1 MALFQRIRLT
11 TLRARIILIIG
22 VGVLGMGVLVGVNK
36 YLDMRKNLNIHL
48 GNESQQIRSGILEV
62 IQMEEAFM
70 NHHDASVLESYRA
83 LRASLTQI
91 ITRLRDGA
99 HDPLIES
106 LADDI
111 SRIEKENGQAFHT
124 VVELIRGMDSDMEAL
139 NQAVQEMNAGIK
151 EIVDA
156 IDYDESMKMIE
167 GEYLDTSS
175 AGLRRELKDFLGFGN
190 KKILTILRLL
200 LFMDLEAYQADK
212 LVLQEQREKTMK
224 NIDTVIKAVGV
235 DESTEA
241 WETAGVF
248 LSEVDRL
255 EEAVVSA
262 WEKNQALMA
271 SLKETG
277 IRIQDTAQKVVD
289 QVQERIEQGDRTGDF
304 IALIFG
310 AGSILLLLVLGFFVS
325 RSTNRALRSMID
337 QLTQSSEQVAGASA
351 QVSSSSQ
358 SLAEG
363 SSEQAA
369 SIEETSSSL
378 EEMSAMTRGNAENA
392 NQASAL
398 SSENR
403 QTTQS
408 CSHTMQEM
416 AESISQVDQAS
427 KETQKIVKTIDE
439 IAFQT
444 NLLAL
449 NAAVEAARAGEAGA
463 GFAVVADEVR
473 NLAMRAAEAARDT
486 STQIED
492 IGKKIRGSMDQV
504 SRSLE
509 EFSRVEES
517 SGKVDELMTEI
528 STASDEQ
535 ANGIEQV
542 TRAINEMDRVVQQ
555 NASHAEESA
564 SASEEL
570 RAQAQGM
577 RDMVEALRELVD
589 GSAGRLEVKG
599 EESARNPFRGN
610 ASEGEGT
617 DEDKALLSNRAGR
630 SNHSFLS

>member
-1 MALFQRIRLT
+1 MRVNDMALFQRIRLAT
-11 TLRARIILIIG
+11 VRSRIILIIG

-36 YLDMRKNLNIHL
+36 YLDVRKHLNIQL

-70 NHHDASVLESYRA
+70 NHHDASVLENYQT

-91 ITRLRDGA
+91 ITRLRDET

-106 LADDI
+106 LVDDI
-111 SRIEKENGQAFHT
+111 SRIERENGQAFQT
-124 VVELIRGMDSDMEAL
+124 VVELIRGMDSDLEAL
-139 NQAVQEMNAGIK
+139 NQVIQQMNEGIK
-151 EIVDA
+151 EMVDA
-156 IDYDESMKMIE
+156 IDYEESMKMIE
-167 GEYLDTSS
+167 GEYLDNSS
-175 AGLRRELKDFLGFGN
+175 AGLRREFKDFLGLGSE
-190 KKILTILRLL
+190 KILSILRLL
-200 LFMDLEAYQADK
+200 LFTDLEAYQADK
-212 LVLQEQREKTMK
+212 SLLQERRDKTMK

-235 DESTEA
+235 DEYTNGWEA
-241 WETAGVF
+241 AGVF
-248 LSEVDRL
+248 LTEVDRL
-255 EEAVVSA
+255 EGSVVSS
-262 WEKNQALMA
+262 WEKSQDLMTT
-271 SLKETG
+271 LKGTG
-277 IRIQDTAQKVVD
+277 SQVQDIAQRVVG
-289 QVQERIEQGDRTGDF
+289 QTQERIEQGDRTGDL

-310 AGSILLLLVLGFFVS
+310 AGSILLLLLLGFFVS
-325 RSTNRALRSMID
+325 RSTNRSLRGTID
-337 QLTQSSEQVAGASA
+337 RLTQSSEQVAGASA
-351 QVSSSSQ
+351 QVSSSSH

-378 EEMSAMTRGNAENA
+378 EEMSAMTRRNAENA
-392 NQASAL
+392 SQASAL

-403 QTTQS
+403 QTTQA

-486 STQIED
+486 GTQIED

-504 SRSLE
+504 SRSLD

-542 TRAINEMDRVVQQ
+542 NRAINEMDRVVQQ

-570 RAQAQGM
+570 RAQARGM

-589 GSAGRLEVKG
+589 GSADRLEAKG
-599 EESARNPFRGN
+599 EESARKPVRRD
-610 ASEGEGT
+610 ALEGEGM
-617 DEDKALLSNRAGR
+617 DKDKGLLLASGGDA
-630 SNHSFLS
+630 

>member
-1 MALFQRIRLT
+1 
-11 TLRARIILIIG
+11 
-22 VGVLGMGVLVGVNK
+22 MGVLVGVNK
-36 YLDMRKNLNIHL
+36 YLDIQKNQNIQL
-48 GNESQQIRSGILEV
+48 GEGGQQIRTGILRV
-62 IQMEEAFM
+62 LQRQDAFIVQH
-70 NHHDASVLESYRA
+70 NASILEDYAKQRAFLNKNITSLHADA
-83 LRASLTQI
+83 Q
-91 ITRLRDGA
+91 
-99 HDPLIES
+99 DPRIAS
-106 LADDI
+106 LADEI
-111 SRIEKENGQAFHT
+111 VRIEKKNGEGFESI
-124 VVELIRGMDSDMEAL
+124 VEVLRGMDRDLETL
-139 NQAVQEMNAGIK
+139 NQSIQEMNDGIRGIIEK
-151 EIVDA
+151 
-156 IDYDESMKMIE
+156 IDYEESMKMIE
-167 GEYLDTSS
+167 GEYLDTSN
-175 AGLRRELKDFLGFGN
+175 AGLRRELKDFLGFGSQ
-190 KKILTILRLL
+190 KMLSILRLL
-200 LFMDLEAYQADK
+200 LFSNLEGYQK
-212 LVLQEQREKTMK
+212 IQSILQEQREKTVK
-224 NIDTVIKAVGV
+224 NIDNMIKAVGV
-235 DESTEA
+235 DEYTTQWRTTKEQFLPEIDNL
-241 WETAGVF
+241 ETAVF
-248 LSEVDRL
+248 
-255 EEAVVSA
+255 SA
-262 WEKNQALMA
+262 WEEKGVLMTT
-271 SLKETG
+271 LKKTG
-277 IRIQDTAQKVVD
+277 EQVQETAQKIVD
-289 QVQERIEQGDRTGDF
+289 QTQELMERGDRTGDL

-310 AGSILLLLVLGFFVS
+310 AGSILLLIVLGVFVS
-325 RSTNRALRSMID
+325 RSTNRSLRSMID
-337 QLTQSSEQVAGASA
+337 GLTQSSEQVAGASA
-351 QVSSSSQ
+351 QVSSSSH

-378 EEMSAMTRGNAENA
+378 EEMSAMTRRNAENA

-403 QTTQS
+403 ETTQA

-473 NLAMRAAEAARDT
+473 NLAMRAADAARDT

-509 EFSRVEES
+509 KFNRVEES

-542 TRAINEMDRVVQQ
+542 NGAINEMDRVVQQ

-589 GSAGRLEVKG
+589 GSGRHLAG
-599 EESARNPFRGN
+599 EEEVGSARKPDRSALKGQQ
-610 ASEGEGT
+610 AEEETGICLAP
-617 DEDKALLSNRAGR
+617 DEES
-630 SNHSFLS
+630 